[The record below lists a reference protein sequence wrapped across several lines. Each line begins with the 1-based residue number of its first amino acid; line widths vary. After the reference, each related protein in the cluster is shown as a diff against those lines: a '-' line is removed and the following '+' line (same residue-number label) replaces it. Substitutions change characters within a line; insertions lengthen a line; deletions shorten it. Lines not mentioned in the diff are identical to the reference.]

1 MKNMYFKKFKITFF
15 AILMMLAGSS
25 IFAFE
30 VTGDSFKA
38 EFKIT
43 SWTASNT
50 DSTITSE
57 GMVGEGFGKV
67 YLTHNFRSRFGDNTQ
82 GDFDG
87 QVRSINNDGVMV
99 TATLQGIWKREGKIV
114 NMYTL
119 DTFSDGDMIYAEG
132 KVDLVQGTLNFEAFE
147 F

>member
-1 MKNMYFKKFKITFF
+1 MYFKKFKITFF

-132 KVDLVQGTLNFEAFE
+132 KVDLVKGTLNFEAFE

>member
-1 MKNMYFKKFKITFF
+1 MKNIMFKKFKITFF

-132 KVDLVQGTLNFEAFE
+132 KVDLVKGTLNFEAFE

>member
-1 MKNMYFKKFKITFF
+1 MKIKFIKRIGLLALITFLLTNVSALF
-15 AILMMLAGSS
+15 ALD
-25 IFAFE
+25 
-30 VTGDSFKA
+30 VQGDSFDA

-43 SWTASNT
+43 SWSATNT

-57 GMVGEGFGKV
+57 GIVGEGFGKV
-67 YLTHNFRSRFGDNTQ
+67 YLTHNFRSRSGDNTQ

-119 DTFSDGDMIYAEG
+119 DTFSDGGMIYAEG
-132 KVDLVQGTLNFEAFE
+132 KVDLVEGTLKFKAFE

>member
-1 MKNMYFKKFKITFF
+1 MKNMYFKKFRITFF

-132 KVDLVQGTLNFEAFE
+132 KVDLVKGTLNFKAFE

>member
-1 MKNMYFKKFKITFF
+1 MKNMYFKKFRITFF
-15 AILMMLAGSS
+15 AILMVLAGSS

>member
-1 MKNMYFKKFKITFF
+1 MFKKFKITFF

>member
-1 MKNMYFKKFKITFF
+1 
-15 AILMMLAGSS
+15 MMLAGSS

>member
-1 MKNMYFKKFKITFF
+1 MYFKKFKITFF

>member
-1 MKNMYFKKFKITFF
+1 MKNMYFKKFKITFL